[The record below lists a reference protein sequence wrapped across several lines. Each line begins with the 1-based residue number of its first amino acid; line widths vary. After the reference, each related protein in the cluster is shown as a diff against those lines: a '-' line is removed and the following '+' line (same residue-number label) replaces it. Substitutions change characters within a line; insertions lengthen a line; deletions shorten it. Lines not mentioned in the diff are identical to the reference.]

1 MSEWICDDRVDVLKL
16 IDKINAM
23 TEEEKRAY
31 IEEYE
36 KSLKSENETAS

>member
-1 MSEWICDDRVDVLKL
+1 MSEWICDDRADVLKL
-16 IDKINAM
+16 IEKINAM

-36 KSLKSENETAS
+36 KSIRNENEKAS